1 MKKVLY
7 VSTLILSWIVLV
19 HSIAVLL
26 ILTDIIP
33 IQLNWSYTLGTAVA
47 IPSIWLMS
55 VGIVMLLRQFIYK
68 VVFGTQK
75 SFDKSIATVF
85 VVFGTFW
92 FAFTIGG
99 KLISNSSTEK
109 ILNTH
114 EETVSIEK
122 TSIAEYD
129 LNTEKYID
137 TSKIIKD
144 IETQFITFCKD
155 INRQLPVII
164 DDITTFNSV
173 LYSNWIMSF
182 HYHVEI
188 DVNDYLDSD
197 IKGFMREVKA
207 LQKQQIFRMFINGE
221 YNFTQ
226 RILENC
232 VNALV

>member
-85 VVFGTFW
+85 VVFGAFW

-122 TSIAEYD
+122 NIHS
-129 LNTEKYID
+129 
-137 TSKIIKD
+137 
-144 IETQFITFCKD
+144 
-155 INRQLPVII
+155 
-164 DDITTFNSV
+164 
-173 LYSNWIMSF
+173 
-182 HYHVEI
+182 
-188 DVNDYLDSD
+188 
-197 IKGFMREVKA
+197 
-207 LQKQQIFRMFINGE
+207 
-221 YNFTQ
+221 
-226 RILENC
+226 
-232 VNALV
+232 